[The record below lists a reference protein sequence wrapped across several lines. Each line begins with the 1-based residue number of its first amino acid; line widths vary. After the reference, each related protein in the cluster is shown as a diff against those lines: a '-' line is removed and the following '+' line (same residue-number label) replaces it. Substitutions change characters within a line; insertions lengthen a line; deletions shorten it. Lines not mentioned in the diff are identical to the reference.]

1 MTNTTTAIISNLE
14 KEKVCYPYAYG
25 RLDSSLDTLA
35 NSFAYEC
42 DFKGLEVND
51 KALAI
56 LKQMIKQLQEKAL
69 VESYAHS

>member
-1 MTNTTTAIISNLE
+1 M
-14 KEKVCYPYAYG
+14 KEQICYPYAYG

-42 DFKGLEVND
+42 DVEGLEVND
-51 KALAI
+51 KAVAI

-69 VESYAHS
+69 VESYAHSN